1 MEKRVLALSP
11 GSEPSSL
18 VWGHYLRLIF
28 RHRHR
33 IMICTALAMLMTFV
47 CTKFLMTRW
56 YQAVT
61 VLRPASQE
69 PQSSFSLGTILS
81 SAAGGSG
88 PLGNIFGPT
97 AQDAQELLAI
107 LGSVDFNANLAER
120 NKLAPIL
127 MRHVSLTTRLTL
139 ALTGGS
145 LPQHPNRWTLYRLM
159 QSRLDSTFEE
169 STGNFMVKFIDPDP
183 AQAKRILDLY
193 VDSLRQKLRD
203 RAIVSSEAAVKA
215 LEAASASTSDALMVG
230 QLDQLLAQQIQ
241 ELGTAEVQAD
251 FAFVVIDSPTVPPMP
266 YFPRPIIF
274 TLIAAI
280 LTPFLMC
287 AWLILRERLE
297 RLSTFVREEE
307 AVLREVESSRTAS
320 SAKYT

>member
-1 MEKRVLALSP
+1 M
-11 GSEPSSL
+11 
-18 VWGHYLRLIF
+18 LI
-28 RHRHR
+28 
-33 IMICTALAMLMTFV
+33 TFV

-56 YQAVT
+56 YEAVT
-61 VLRPASQE
+61 LLRPASQE
-69 PQSSFSLGTILS
+69 PQSSFSLGSILS
-81 SAAGGSG
+81 SATGSAGG

-107 LGSVDFNANLAER
+107 LGSVDFNAKLAER
-120 NKLAPIL
+120 NNLAPIL
-127 MRHVSLTTRLTL
+127 TRHVSFTTRMTL
-139 ALTGGS
+139 ALTGAS

-169 STGNFMVKFIDPDP
+169 STGNFIVKFIDPDP
-183 AQAKRILDLY
+183 VQARRILGLY

-215 LEAASASTSDALMVG
+215 LEAAAMGTSDALMVG

-241 ELGTAEVQAD
+241 QLGTAEVQAD

-266 YFPRPIIF
+266 YFPRPLIF

-280 LTPFLMC
+280 LTPVLMC
-287 AWLILRERLE
+287 AWLILREWLE
-297 RLSTFVREEE
+297 RLSSFVREEE
-307 AVLREVESSRTAS
+307 AILKEVESSRAPS
-320 SAKYT
+320 SAKYS

>member
-1 MEKRVLALSP
+1 MGPLPKADLPASTSNHDLYRARDVND
-11 GSEPSSL
+11 
-18 VWGHYLRLIF
+18 LRLYEIPDD
-28 RHRHR
+28 
-33 IMICTALAMLMTFV
+33 ALVSGGDGIAAGVTGAPELVFA
-47 CTKFLMTRW
+47 W
-56 YQAVT
+56 YHLE
-61 VLRPASQE
+61 LRGRG
-69 PQSSFSLGTILS
+69 LGT
-81 SAAGGSG
+81 SG
-88 PLGNIFGPT
+88 QHFGPT